1 MSYIGTLRKMQ
12 TEYTPETGDLQYYL
26 NLDNNRSCSLNELLG
41 KEISISFN
49 GNIFCTFCGSKTKKT
64 FSDGLCYRCFMK
76 LPQADMCIMKPH
88 ECHFDKGTCRDEE
101 WGLKHCFQPQ
111 TLYLSRS
118 SCVKIGITRK
128 HQQFTR
134 WADQG
139 AVEAMAIGTF
149 PSRKEVGMAE
159 VAISAEMSDRTNWR
173 NMLKNVVVDTP
184 FEHYQDKAKK
194 LLSAEQL
201 QNLHEEFTVYKFNY
215 PVQRYPEK
223 VKSFKLDKVPLF
235 SKELTGIK
243 GQYLIFGDEVINIR
257 SHSGYEI
264 TVNC

>member
-1 MSYIGTLRKMQ
+1 MSYVGTLRKMY
-12 TEYTPETGDLQYYL
+12 TEYTPESGDLNYSL
-26 NLDNNRSCSLNELLG
+26 NLDNSPVCSLNELIG
-41 KEISISFN
+41 REVTISFH
-49 GNIFCTFCGSKTKKT
+49 GNIYCTFCGSKTKKT
-64 FSDGLCYRCFMK
+64 FNDGLCYRCFIT

-88 ECHFDKGTCRDEE
+88 ECHFHKGTCRDEE
-101 WGLKHCFQPQ
+101 WAKKHCFQPH

-134 WADQG
+134 WTDQG
-139 AVEAMAIGTF
+139 ANEAMAIGTF
-149 PSRKEVGMAE
+149 PNRLEVGLAE
-159 VAISAEMSDRTNWR
+159 YAISAELSDRTNWR

-184 FEHYQDKAKK
+184 FEEFIEKAKS
-194 LLSAEQL
+194 LLSDEQKS
-201 QNLHEEFTVYKFNY
+201 NLVEDPTVYSFNY
-215 PVQRYPEK
+215 PVNRFPEK
-223 VKSFKLDKVPLF
+223 VKSFKLDKVPYF

-264 TVNC
+264 NLSC